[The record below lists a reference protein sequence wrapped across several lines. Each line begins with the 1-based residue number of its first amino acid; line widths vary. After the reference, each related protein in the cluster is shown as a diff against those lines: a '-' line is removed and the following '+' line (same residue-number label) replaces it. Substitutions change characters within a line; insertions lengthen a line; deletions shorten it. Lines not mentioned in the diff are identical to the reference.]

1 MAVFKL
7 SESFKESVRNR
18 DKDSILSSFAVL
30 LNTDRSFEKC
40 KADTAIEYIKANYPE
55 FIQPNKGE
63 RFKDEESQWT
73 EDYWTEISASLYDY
87 FSLEKIEQLRKM
99 SKKLYPVKEK
109 TYQVYQDESSYTK
122 GNERGSESSKK
133 QIPALAIVA
142 GAVIIAAAV
151 IIIAAM
157 NH

>member
-1 MAVFKL
+1 MSAFKL
-7 SESFKESVRNR
+7 SESFKESVKNR

-30 LNTDRSFEKC
+30 LNTDRSFEKH
-40 KADTAIEYIKANYPE
+40 KADTAVEYIKANYPE

-63 RFKDEESQWT
+63 AFKDESQWT
-73 EDYWTEISASLYDY
+73 EDYWTEVSVTLDTY

-99 SKKLYPVKEK
+99 SKKLYPAKEK
-109 TYQVYQDESSYTK
+109 TYQVYQDESSFTK
-122 GNERGSESSKK
+122 GNEGGAESSKK
-133 QIPALAIVA
+133 NIPALAIVA

-157 NH
+157 NR

>member
-7 SESFKESVRNR
+7 SESFKESVKNH
-18 DKDSILSSFAVL
+18 DKESILSSFAVL

-40 KADTAIEYIKANYPE
+40 KADTAIEYIKSNYPE
-55 FIQPNKGE
+55 FIKSNKGE
-63 RFKDEESQWT
+63 TFKDESQWT

-87 FSLEKIEQLRKM
+87 FSLEKIEQLKKM
-99 SKKLYPVKEK
+99 SKKLYPFKERS
-109 TYQVYQDESSYTK
+109 YEFYQDESRDTK
-122 GNERGSESSKK
+122 GNDGGFESSKK
-133 QIPALAIVA
+133 NIPALAIVA

-157 NH
+157 NR

>member
-7 SESFKESVRNR
+7 SDSFKESVRNR

-30 LNTDRSFEKC
+30 LNTDRSFEKG
-40 KADTAIEYIKANYPE
+40 KAETALQYIKENYPD

-63 RFKDEESQWT
+63 SFKDETQWT
-73 EDYWTEISASLYDY
+73 EDYWTEVSVSLDTY

-99 SKKLYPVKEK
+99 SKKLYPAKEK
-109 TYQVYQDESSYTK
+109 TYQVYQDESSSTK

-142 GAVIIAAAV
+142 GAVIIAAV

-157 NH
+157 NR

>member
-1 MAVFKL
+1 MSVFKL
-7 SESFKESVRNR
+7 SESFKESVKNH

-63 RFKDEESQWT
+63 TFKDKTQWT

-99 SKKLYPVKEK
+99 SKELYPAKEK
-109 TYQVYQDESSYTK
+109 TYKVYQDESYTK
-122 GNERGSESSKK
+122 GNEGGAESSKK
-133 QIPALAIVA
+133 NIPALAIVA

-151 IIIAAM
+151 IIIAVM
-157 NH
+157 NR